1 MFMTIWM
8 EMLSSQYS
16 ENIIKMNYKNLF
28 NLKKKVSVITGASGI
43 LGREFSV
50 ALAQYGSDLALI
62 DTNQNLL
69 NKTAQFLSKRYK
81 IKCKGYVCDVS
92 NEKVVKS
99 TATKIEKDIGKIDIL
114 LNNAATKT
122 DSLEEFFMPLEKY
135 DLDTWKKIMNTNL
148 DGMYIVAK
156 EIGSRM
162 AKRKKG
168 SIVQTSSI
176 YSSSM
181 AADQRIYEGSEYLGK
196 SINTP
201 AAYSVSKAGIVG
213 LTLHLAAYWGKNK
226 VRVNTLSPGGIYS
239 GQNNKFKKN
248 YSKRVP
254 LNRMADKEEIIGAM
268 LYLAS
273 DASSYVTGQNIFVDG
288 GLSAW

>member
-1 MFMTIWM
+1 
-8 EMLSSQYS
+8 MLSSQCLG
-16 ENIIKMNYKNLF
+16 NITKMNYKNLYS
-28 NLKKKVSVITGASGI
+28 LKKKVSVVTGASGL
-43 LGREFSV
+43 LGREFST

-62 DTNQNLL
+62 DIDEKSLTKIANS
-69 NKTAQFLSKRYK
+69 LSKRYG
-81 IKCKGYVCDVS
+81 IKCRGYICDVS
-92 NEKVVKS
+92 DEKIVKY
-99 TATKIEKDIGKIDIL
+99 TAAKIEKDIGKIDIL

-122 DSLEEFFMPLEKY
+122 DSLEEFFMALEKY
-135 DLDTWKKIMNTNL
+135 DLATWKKIMDINL

-168 SIVQTSSI
+168 SIVQISSI

-213 LTLHLAAYWGKNK
+213 LTLHLASYWGKNK
-226 VRVNTLSPGGIYS
+226 VRVNTLSPGGIFS
-239 GQNNKFKKN
+239 GQNDKFKK
-248 YSKRVP
+248 K
-254 LNRMADKEEIIGAM
+254 L
-268 LYLAS
+268 L
-273 DASSYVTGQNIFVDG
+273 
-288 GLSAW
+288 

>member
-1 MFMTIWM
+1 MVI
-8 EMLSSQYS
+8 LSSQFL
-16 ENIIKMNYKNLF
+16 ENITKMKYKNLF
-28 NLKKKVSVITGASGI
+28 SLKNKVSVITGATGI
-43 LGREFSV
+43 LGKEFSI
-50 ALAQYGSDLALI
+50 ALAEYGSDLALI
-62 DTNQNLL
+62 DIDKASLDKMATS
-69 NKTAQFLSKRYK
+69 LSKK
-81 IKCKGYVCDVS
+81 HGIKCKGYLCNVS
-92 NEKVVKS
+92 HEKMVKQTVVQ
-99 TATKIEKDIGKIDIL
+99 IEKGIGKIDIL

-135 DLDTWKKIMNTNL
+135 DLDTWKEIMDVNL
-148 DGMYIVAK
+148 NGMYIVAK

-162 AKRKKG
+162 ARRKKG

-176 YSSSM
+176 YSSLM
-181 AADQRIYEGSEYLGK
+181 APDQRIYKGSKYLGV

-213 LTLHLAAYWGKNK
+213 LTLHLASYWGKNK
-226 VRVNTLSPGGIYS
+226 VRVNTLSPGGICS
-239 GQNNKFKKN
+239 GQNSKFKES

-254 LNRMADKEEIIGAM
+254 LNRMANKEEIIGAM

>member
-1 MFMTIWM
+1 
-8 EMLSSQYS
+8 MLSNQFL
-16 ENIIKMNYKNLF
+16 ENITKMKYKKLF
-28 NLKKKVSVITGASGI
+28 SLNNKVSVISGATGM
-43 LGREFSV
+43 LGNEFSI
-50 ALAQYGSDLALI
+50 ALAEYGSDIALI
-62 DTNQNLL
+62 DIDKASLDKMATS
-69 NKTAQFLSKRYK
+69 LSKKYG
-81 IKCKGYVCDVS
+81 IKCKGYLCNVT
-92 NEKVVKS
+92 NEKIVKQTVVE
-99 TATKIEKDIGKIDIL
+99 IEKDIGKIDIL

-122 DSLEEFFMPLEKY
+122 NSLEEFFMPLEKY
-135 DLDTWKKIMNTNL
+135 DLDTWKEIMDVNL
-148 DGMYIVAK
+148 NGMYIVAK

-181 AADQRIYEGSEYLGK
+181 APDQSIYKGSKYLGM

-213 LTLHLAAYWGKNK
+213 LTLHLASYWGKSK
-226 VRVNTLSPGGIYS
+226 VRVNTLSPGGIFS
-239 GQNNKFKKN
+239 GQNSKFKES

-254 LNRMADKEEIIGAM
+254 LNRMANKEEIIGAM

>member
-1 MFMTIWM
+1 MVI
-8 EMLSSQYS
+8 LSSQFL
-16 ENIIKMNYKNLF
+16 ENITKMKYKNLF
-28 NLKKKVSVITGASGI
+28 SLKNKVSVITGATGI
-43 LGREFSV
+43 LGKEFSI
-50 ALAQYGSDLALI
+50 ALAEYGSDLALI
-62 DTNQNLL
+62 DIDKASLDKMATS
-69 NKTAQFLSKRYK
+69 LSKKYG
-81 IKCKGYVCDVS
+81 IKCKGYLCNVS
-92 NEKVVKS
+92 HEKMVKQTVVQ
-99 TATKIEKDIGKIDIL
+99 IEKGIGKIDIL

-135 DLDTWKKIMNTNL
+135 DLDTWKEIMDVNL
-148 DGMYIVAK
+148 NGMYIVAK

-162 AKRKKG
+162 ARRKKG

-176 YSSSM
+176 YSSLM
-181 AADQRIYEGSEYLGK
+181 APDQRIYKGSKYLGV

-213 LTLHLAAYWGKNK
+213 LTLHLASYWGKNK
-226 VRVNTLSPGGIYS
+226 VRVNTLSPGGICS
-239 GQNNKFKKN
+239 GQNSKFKES

-254 LNRMADKEEIIGAM
+254 LNRMANKEEIIGAM

>member
-1 MFMTIWM
+1 MVI
-8 EMLSSQYS
+8 LSSQFL
-16 ENIIKMNYKNLF
+16 ENITKMKYKNLF
-28 NLKKKVSVITGASGI
+28 SLKNKVSVITGATGI
-43 LGREFSV
+43 LGKEFSI
-50 ALAQYGSDLALI
+50 ALAEYGSDLALI
-62 DTNQNLL
+62 DIDKASLDKMATS
-69 NKTAQFLSKRYK
+69 LSKKYG
-81 IKCKGYVCDVS
+81 IKCKGYLCDVS
-92 NEKVVKS
+92 HEKMVKQTVVE
-99 TATKIEKDIGKIDIL
+99 IEKDIGKIDIL

-135 DLDTWKKIMNTNL
+135 DLDTWKEIMDVNL
-148 DGMYIVAK
+148 NGMYIVAK

-162 AKRKKG
+162 ARRKKG

-176 YSSSM
+176 YSSLM
-181 AADQRIYEGSEYLGK
+181 APDQRIYKGSKYLGV

-213 LTLHLAAYWGKNK
+213 LTLHLASYWGKNK
-226 VRVNTLSPGGIYS
+226 VRVNTLSPGGICS
-239 GQNNKFKKN
+239 GQNSKFKES

-254 LNRMADKEEIIGAM
+254 LNRMANKEEIIGAM

>member
-1 MFMTIWM
+1 MVI
-8 EMLSSQYS
+8 LSSQFL
-16 ENIIKMNYKNLF
+16 ENITKMKYKNLF
-28 NLKKKVSVITGASGI
+28 SLKNKVSVITGATGI
-43 LGREFSV
+43 LGKEFSI
-50 ALAQYGSDLALI
+50 ALAEYGSDLALI
-62 DTNQNLL
+62 DIDKASLDKMATS
-69 NKTAQFLSKRYK
+69 LSKKYG
-81 IKCKGYVCDVS
+81 IKCKGYLCNVS
-92 NEKVVKS
+92 HEKMVKQTVVQ
-99 TATKIEKDIGKIDIL
+99 IEKGIGKIDIL

-122 DSLEEFFMPLEKY
+122 NSLEEFFMPLEKY
-135 DLDTWKKIMNTNL
+135 DLDTWKEIMDVNL
-148 DGMYIVAK
+148 NGMYIVAK

-162 AKRKKG
+162 ARRKKG

-176 YSSSM
+176 YSSLM
-181 AADQRIYEGSEYLGK
+181 APDQRIYKGSKYLGV

-213 LTLHLAAYWGKNK
+213 LTLHLASYWGKSK
-226 VRVNTLSPGGIYS
+226 VRVNTLSPGGICS
-239 GQNNKFKKN
+239 GQNSKFKES

-254 LNRMADKEEIIGAM
+254 LNRMANKEEIIGAM

>member
-1 MFMTIWM
+1 MVI
-8 EMLSSQYS
+8 LSSQFL
-16 ENIIKMNYKNLF
+16 ENITKMKYKNLF
-28 NLKKKVSVITGASGI
+28 SLKNKVSVITGATGI
-43 LGREFSV
+43 LGKEFSI
-50 ALAQYGSDLALI
+50 ALAEYGSDLALI
-62 DTNQNLL
+62 DIDKASLDKMATS
-69 NKTAQFLSKRYK
+69 LSKKYG
-81 IKCKGYVCDVS
+81 IKCKGYLCNVS
-92 NEKVVKS
+92 HEKMVKQTVVE
-99 TATKIEKDIGKIDIL
+99 IEKDIGKIDIL

-135 DLDTWKKIMNTNL
+135 DLDTWKEIMDVNL
-148 DGMYIVAK
+148 NGMYIVAK

-162 AKRKKG
+162 ARRKKG

-176 YSSSM
+176 YSSLM
-181 AADQRIYEGSEYLGK
+181 APDQRIYKGSKYLGV

-213 LTLHLAAYWGKNK
+213 LTLHLASYWGKNK
-226 VRVNTLSPGGIYS
+226 VRVNTLSPGGICS
-239 GQNNKFKKN
+239 GQNSKFKES

-254 LNRMADKEEIIGAM
+254 LNRMANKEEIIGAM

>member
-1 MFMTIWM
+1 MVI
-8 EMLSSQYS
+8 LSSQFL
-16 ENIIKMNYKNLF
+16 ENITKMKYKNLF
-28 NLKKKVSVITGASGI
+28 SLKNKVSAITGATGI
-43 LGREFSV
+43 LGKEFSI
-50 ALAQYGSDLALI
+50 ALAEYGSDLALI
-62 DTNQNLL
+62 DIDKASLDKMATS
-69 NKTAQFLSKRYK
+69 LSKKYG
-81 IKCKGYVCDVS
+81 IKCKGYLCNVS
-92 NEKVVKS
+92 HEKMVKQTVVE
-99 TATKIEKDIGKIDIL
+99 IEKDIGKIDIL

-135 DLDTWKKIMNTNL
+135 DLDTWKEIMDVNL
-148 DGMYIVAK
+148 NGMYIVAK

-162 AKRKKG
+162 ARRKKG

-176 YSSSM
+176 YSSLM
-181 AADQRIYEGSEYLGK
+181 APDQRIYKGSKYLGV

-213 LTLHLAAYWGKNK
+213 LTLHLASYWGKNK
-226 VRVNTLSPGGIYS
+226 VRVNTLSPGGICS
-239 GQNNKFKKN
+239 GQNSKFKES

-254 LNRMADKEEIIGAM
+254 LNRMANKEEIIGAM

>member
-1 MFMTIWM
+1 M
-8 EMLSSQYS
+8 EMLSSRFL
-16 ENIIKMNYKNLF
+16 ENIIKMKYKNLF
-28 NLKKKVSVITGASGI
+28 SLKNKVSVVTGAAGI
-43 LGREFSV
+43 LGNEFSI
-50 ALAQYGSDLALI
+50 ALAEYGSHIALI
-62 DTNQNLL
+62 DIDQNSLD
-69 NKTAQFLSKRYK
+69 KIARMLSKRYG
-81 IKCKGYVCDVS
+81 IKSKGYVCDVS
-92 NEKVVKS
+92 NEKSVKH
-99 TATKIEKDIGKIDIL
+99 TVIKIEKDIGKIDIL

-135 DLDTWKKIMNTNL
+135 DLNTWKKIMEVNL

-176 YSSSM
+176 YSSLM
-181 AADQRIYEGSEYLGK
+181 APDQRIYKGSEYLGT

-213 LTLHLAAYWGKNK
+213 LTLHLASYWGKNK
-226 VRVNTLSPGGIYS
+226 VRVNTLSPGGVFS
-239 GQNNKFKKN
+239 GQNNKFKEN

-254 LNRMADKEEIIGAM
+254 LNRMADKEELIGAM